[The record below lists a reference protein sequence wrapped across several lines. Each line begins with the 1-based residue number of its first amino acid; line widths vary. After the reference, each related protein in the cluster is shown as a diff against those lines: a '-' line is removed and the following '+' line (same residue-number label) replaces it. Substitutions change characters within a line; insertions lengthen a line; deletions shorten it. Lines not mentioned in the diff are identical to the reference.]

1 MQNPAADLNGRQED
15 GYFEFFRMR
24 RTSIKVSAVV
34 TAITEPNKIIKI
46 WIVSI
51 VNSSQ
56 RSFRMFRQHHCNF
69 PTSSTIP
76 ARASDS
82 GVNGVDGNGQP
93 ITGSMWRYDIAPAH
107 DCVTFR

>member
-1 MQNPAADLNGRQED
+1 MQNTAADLNGGQED

-56 RSFRMFRQHHCNF
+56 RSFRMFRQHHCNL
-69 PTSSTIP
+69 PTS
-76 ARASDS
+76 
-82 GVNGVDGNGQP
+82 
-93 ITGSMWRYDIAPAH
+93 RYDSVLSLISPNLI
-107 DCVTFR
+107 RP